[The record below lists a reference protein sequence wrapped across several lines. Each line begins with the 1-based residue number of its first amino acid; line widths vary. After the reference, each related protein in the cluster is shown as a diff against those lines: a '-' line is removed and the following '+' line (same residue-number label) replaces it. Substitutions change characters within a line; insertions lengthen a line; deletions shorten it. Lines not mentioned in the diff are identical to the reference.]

1 MNLTPEGSIPVHE
14 EREHVGASCRLRC
27 ETPLRENTRFLL
39 SDCSGNGKLASWAAV
54 VGFLVMMSLD
64 VGLG

>member
-1 MNLTPEGSIPVHE
+1 MRFEFRAIFLRTPWILMRVP
-14 EREHVGASCRLRC
+14 RA
-27 ETPLRENTRFLL
+27 L
-39 SDCSGNGKLASWAAV
+39 SVYSGNGKLASWAAV

>member
-1 MNLTPEGSIPVHE
+1 VSNAEVSKKLYAGDSRAGLNANMFMLFSVY
-14 EREHVGASCRLRC
+14 
-27 ETPLRENTRFLL
+27 
-39 SDCSGNGKLASWAAV
+39 SGNGKLASWAAI